1 MVYVVLM
8 QHGIEIEVDGHIRNV
23 KGTVMVLLA
32 DTLAAHQLGGFKV
45 GVGFS
50 LRKCRHCMA
59 TAEDIQSKVCICSYF
74 LHCSCTII
82 AILVLC
88 TVSGR
93 AVTPTNT

>member
-32 DTLAAHQLGGFKV
+32 DTLAAHQLGGF
-45 GVGFS
+45 
-50 LRKCRHCMA
+50 
-59 TAEDIQSKVCICSYF
+59 VCICRYF

-93 AVTPTNT
+93 EVKPTNT